1 MFISDKENI
10 SKHKEHEQ
18 CLLKVQ
24 HTRGK
29 PKSGGDDNCQ
39 ATKSLLAKY
48 HMNCETM
55 ESLQIHCTGTNSN
68 WRLEASNAASKK
80 MHVVWISI
88 TKENIILCTHQ

>member
-18 CLLKVQ
+18 CLLKVH

-39 ATKSLLAKY
+39 ATNTLLAKY

-55 ESLQIHCTGTNSN
+55 ESLLIHCTGPSLYTNSN
-68 WRLEASNAASKK
+68 WRLEDSNAASKK
-80 MHVVWISI
+80 MHLV
-88 TKENIILCTHQ
+88 